1 MIRKYLAAATFV
13 VAVLPSIS
21 LAQMYKCIGP
31 NGQITFTK
39 HGCATDN
46 DTAKIEVGRV
56 NSQDSRAAR
65 QNIEEY
71 EYRRSARPQG
81 TQVTVIA
88 DPRIAERQAKARNDL
103 CREANTAYKGAQNRQ
118 LTARQRAMSAGC
130 ASGASAQE
138 IERISLDHKQ
148 KAAASNPAPSAP
160 SVITNCDQT
169 GCWDNQGG
177 RYNQG
182 AGSTYIRNDGRACQS
197 VGGQMI
203 CN

>member
-1 MIRKYLAAATFV
+1 MFRKYLAAAIFV
-13 VAVLPSIS
+13 LAVLPGTSW
-21 LAQMYKCIGP
+21 AQMYKCTGP
-31 NGQITFTK
+31 NGEITFTK

-81 TQVTVIA
+81 TRVTVVA

-182 AGSTYIRNDGRACQS
+182 AGSTYIRNDGRACQN